1 MRRILLVED
10 EHNVAAFIKK
20 GLEEEG
26 YSVEVAHSAESGRE
40 KLTKSQFDVLIL
52 DVILP
57 GISGLELCKQLR
69 KEGFQ
74 TPILMLTALS
84 STENVVQGLDNG
96 ADDYLAKP
104 FKFKE
109 LLARVNALAR
119 RTQKF
124 QNDQLLTVGLLQLDR
139 DTKTANRDSIEI
151 KLTSTEYKLLEYMMK
166 NSGKVLSRIDLLKN
180 VWDIN
185 FDVGTNVVDVYVN
198 YLRNKIDKEFEVK
211 MIQTV
216 IGMGY
221 ILKDE
226 ALNEN

>member
-1 MRRILLVED
+1 MKKILLVED
-10 EHNVAAFIKK
+10 EQNVAAFIKK

-26 YSVEVAHSAESGRE
+26 YAVEVAHSAESGRE
-40 KLTKSQFDVLIL
+40 KLIASQFDMFIL

-69 KEGFQ
+69 TEDIQ

-84 STENVVQGLDNG
+84 STENVVKGLNTG

-104 FKFKE
+104 FKFQE
-109 LLARVNALAR
+109 LLARINALAR

-124 QNDQLLTVGLLQLDR
+124 QNNQSLTVGQLVLDK
-139 DTKTANRDSIEI
+139 DAKTASRAGTEI
-151 KLTSTEYKLLEYMMK
+151 KLTSTEYKLLEYIMK
-166 NSGKVLSRIDLLKN
+166 NSGKVLSRAELLKN
-180 VWDIN
+180 VWDLH

-198 YLRNKIDKEFEVK
+198 YLRNKIDKGFEVK

-221 ILKDE
+221 ILKE
-226 ALNEN
+226 ET

>member
-1 MRRILLVED
+1 MKNILLVED
-10 EHNVAAFIKK
+10 EQNVAAFIKK

-26 YSVEVAHSAESGRE
+26 YVVEVAHSAESARN
-40 KLTKSQFDVLIL
+40 TITTSQFDMYIL

-69 KEGFQ
+69 KEGVQ
-74 TPILMLTALS
+74 NPILMLTALS
-84 STENVVQGLDNG
+84 STENVVQGLNSG

-104 FKFKE
+104 FKFQE
-109 LLARVNALAR
+109 LLARINAIAR
-119 RTQKF
+119 RSQKY
-124 QNDQLLTVGLLQLDR
+124 QNGQLLTVGKLVLDK
-139 DTKTANRDSIEI
+139 DSKTANRAGTEI
-151 KLTSTEYKLLEYMMK
+151 KLTSTEYKLLEYMMV
-166 NSGKVLSRIDLLKN
+166 NSGKVLSRVELLKN
-180 VWDIN
+180 VWDLH

-198 YLRNKIDKEFEVK
+198 YLRNKIDKEFKVK

-226 ALNEN
+226 A

>member
-1 MRRILLVED
+1 MRNILLVED
-10 EHNVAAFIKK
+10 EQNVAAFIKK

-26 YSVEVAHSAESGRE
+26 YAVTVAHSAESGRE
-40 KLTKSQFDVLIL
+40 KLTSTQFDIFIF

-69 KEGFQ
+69 KEGVQ
-74 TPILMLTALS
+74 TPILILTALS
-84 STENVVQGLDNG
+84 STENVVQGLNSG

-104 FKFKE
+104 FKFQE
-109 LLARVNALAR
+109 LLARINALAR
-119 RTQKF
+119 RIQKF
-124 QNDQLLTVGLLQLDR
+124 QNDQLITVGLLQLDR
-139 DTKTANRDSIEI
+139 DAKTANRDKVEI
-151 KLTSTEYKLLEYMMK
+151 KLTSTEYKLLEYMMR

-198 YLRNKIDKEFEVK
+198 YLRNKIDKEFDVK

-226 ALNEN
+226 S

>member
-1 MRRILLVED
+1 MKNILLVED
-10 EHNVAAFIKK
+10 EQNVAAFIKK

-26 YSVEVAHSAESGRE
+26 YVVEVAHSAESARN
-40 KLTKSQFDVLIL
+40 TITTSQFDMYIL

-69 KEGFQ
+69 KEGVQ
-74 TPILMLTALS
+74 KPILMLTALS
-84 STENVVQGLDNG
+84 STENVVQGLNSG

-104 FKFKE
+104 FKFQE
-109 LLARVNALAR
+109 LLARINAIAR
-119 RTQKF
+119 RSQKY
-124 QNDQLLTVGLLQLDR
+124 QNSQLLTVGKLVLDK
-139 DTKTANRDSIEI
+139 DSKTANRAGTEI
-151 KLTSTEYKLLEYMMK
+151 KLTSTEYKLLEYMMV
-166 NSGKVLSRIDLLKN
+166 NSGKVLSRVELLKN
-180 VWDIN
+180 VWDLH

-198 YLRNKIDKEFEVK
+198 YLRNKIDKEFRVK

-226 ALNEN
+226 A

>member
-1 MRRILLVED
+1 MRNILLVED
-10 EHNVAAFIKK
+10 EQNVAAFIKK

-26 YSVEVAHSAESGRE
+26 YAVTVAHSAESGRE
-40 KLTKSQFDVLIL
+40 KLTSTQFDIFIF

-69 KEGFQ
+69 KEGVQ

-84 STENVVQGLDNG
+84 STENVVQGLNSG

-104 FKFKE
+104 FKFQE
-109 LLARVNALAR
+109 LLARINALAR
-119 RTQKF
+119 RIQKF

-139 DTKTANRDSIEI
+139 DAKTANRDKVEI
-151 KLTSTEYKLLEYMMK
+151 KLTSTEYKLLEYMMR

-198 YLRNKIDKEFEVK
+198 YLRNKIDKEFDVK

-226 ALNEN
+226 S

>member
-1 MRRILLVED
+1 MRNILLVED
-10 EHNVAAFIKK
+10 EQNVAAFIKK

-26 YSVEVAHSAESGRE
+26 YAVTVAHSAESGRE
-40 KLTKSQFDVLIL
+40 KLTSTQFDIFIF

-69 KEGFQ
+69 KEGVQ
-74 TPILMLTALS
+74 TPILILTALS
-84 STENVVQGLDNG
+84 STENVVQGLNSG

-104 FKFKE
+104 FKFQE
-109 LLARVNALAR
+109 LLARINALAR
-119 RTQKF
+119 RIQKF

-139 DTKTANRDSIEI
+139 DAKTANRDKVEI
-151 KLTSTEYKLLEYMMK
+151 KLTSTEYKLLEYMMR

-198 YLRNKIDKEFEVK
+198 YLRNKIDKEFDVK

-226 ALNEN
+226 S

>member
-1 MRRILLVED
+1 MKNILLVED
-10 EHNVAAFIKK
+10 EQNVAAFIKK

-26 YSVEVAHSAESGRE
+26 YVVEVAHSAESARN
-40 KLTKSQFDVLIL
+40 TITTSQFDMYIL

-69 KEGFQ
+69 KEGVQ
-74 TPILMLTALS
+74 NPILMLTALS
-84 STENVVQGLDNG
+84 STENVVQGLNSG

-104 FKFKE
+104 FKFQE
-109 LLARVNALAR
+109 LLARINAIAR
-119 RTQKF
+119 RSQKY
-124 QNDQLLTVGLLQLDR
+124 QNSQLLTVGKLVLDK
-139 DTKTANRDSIEI
+139 DSKTANRAGTEI
-151 KLTSTEYKLLEYMMK
+151 KLTSTEYKLLEYMMV
-166 NSGKVLSRIDLLKN
+166 NSGKVLSRVELLKN
-180 VWDIN
+180 VWDLH

-198 YLRNKIDKEFEVK
+198 YLRNKIDKEFKVK

-226 ALNEN
+226 A

>member
-1 MRRILLVED
+1 MKNILLVED
-10 EHNVAAFIKK
+10 EQNVAAFIKK

-26 YSVEVAHSAESGRE
+26 YVVEVAHSAESARN
-40 KLTKSQFDVLIL
+40 TITTSQFDMYIL

-69 KEGFQ
+69 KEGVQ
-74 TPILMLTALS
+74 KPILMLTALS
-84 STENVVQGLDNG
+84 STENVVQGLNSG

-104 FKFKE
+104 FKFQE
-109 LLARVNALAR
+109 LLARINAIAR
-119 RTQKF
+119 RSQKYR
-124 QNDQLLTVGLLQLDR
+124 NSQLLTVGKLVLDK
-139 DTKTANRDSIEI
+139 DSKTANRAGTEI
-151 KLTSTEYKLLEYMMK
+151 KLTSTEYKLLEYMMV
-166 NSGKVLSRIDLLKN
+166 NSGKVLSRVELLKN
-180 VWDIN
+180 VWDLH

-198 YLRNKIDKEFEVK
+198 YLRNKIDKEFKVK

-226 ALNEN
+226 A

>member
-1 MRRILLVED
+1 MRNILLVED
-10 EHNVAAFIKK
+10 EQNVAAFIKK

-26 YSVEVAHSAESGRE
+26 YVVTVAHSAESGRE
-40 KLTKSQFDVLIL
+40 KLTSTQFDIFIF

-69 KEGFQ
+69 KEGVQ
-74 TPILMLTALS
+74 TPILILTALS
-84 STENVVQGLDNG
+84 STENVVQGLNSG

-104 FKFKE
+104 FKFQE
-109 LLARVNALAR
+109 LLARINALAR
-119 RTQKF
+119 RIQKF

-139 DTKTANRDSIEI
+139 DAKTANRDKVEI
-151 KLTSTEYKLLEYMMK
+151 KLTSTEYKLLEYMMR

-198 YLRNKIDKEFEVK
+198 YLRNKIDKEFDVK

-226 ALNEN
+226 S

>member
-1 MRRILLVED
+1 MRNILLVED
-10 EHNVAAFIKK
+10 EQNVAAFIKK

-26 YSVEVAHSAESGRE
+26 YAVEVAHSAESGRE
-40 KLTKSQFDVLIL
+40 KLTASQFDMFIL

-69 KEGFQ
+69 SEGVQ

-84 STENVVQGLDNG
+84 STENVVQGLDIG

-104 FKFKE
+104 FKFQE
-109 LLARVNALAR
+109 LLARINALVR

-124 QNDQLLTVGLLQLDR
+124 QNNQSLTVGQLVLDK
-139 DTKTANRDSIEI
+139 DAKTASRAGTEI
-151 KLTSTEYKLLEYMMK
+151 KLTLTEYKLLEYIMK
-166 NSGKVLSRIDLLKN
+166 NSGKVLSRAELLKN
-180 VWDIN
+180 VWDLH

-198 YLRNKIDKEFEVK
+198 YLRNKIDKGFEFK

-221 ILKDE
+221 ILKEE
-226 ALNEN
+226 A

>member
-1 MRRILLVED
+1 MQNILLVED
-10 EHNVAAFIKK
+10 EQNVAAFIKK

-26 YSVEVAHSAESGRE
+26 YAVEVAHSAESARE
-40 KLTKSQFDVLIL
+40 TITTSQFDMYIL

-69 KEGFQ
+69 KEGVQ

-84 STENVVQGLDNG
+84 STENVVQGLDSG

-104 FKFKE
+104 FKFQE
-109 LLARVNALAR
+109 LLARINAIAR
-119 RTQKF
+119 RAQKY
-124 QNDQLLTVGLLQLDR
+124 QNSQLLTVGKLTLDK
-139 DTKTANRDSIEI
+139 DAKTASRAGTEI
-151 KLTSTEYKLLEYMMK
+151 KLTSTEYKLLEYMMV
-166 NSGKVLSRIDLLKN
+166 NSGKVLSRVELLKN
-180 VWDIN
+180 VWDLH

-198 YLRNKIDKEFEVK
+198 YLRNKIDKEFKVK

-226 ALNEN
+226 A